1 MAHYECTF
9 VTRADM
15 SKQDV
20 TKLSDQVAAIITEK
34 GGKIVKNEYWG
45 LRTLAYKINK
55 SGKGHYFFIGAE
67 ASGDAIDEITRQAR
81 INENIVRNLNIR
93 VDAISEE
100 PSPLLQRDR
109 DDRSEA
115 A

>member
-1 MAHYECTF
+1 MALYECTF
-9 VTRADM
+9 ITRADM

-20 TKLSDQVAAIITEK
+20 TKVSEQMAAIITER
-34 GGKIVKNEYWG
+34 GGKIVKEEYWG
-45 LRTLAYKINK
+45 LRALAYKINK

-67 ASGDAIDEITRQAR
+67 ASADAISEITRQAR

-93 VDAISEE
+93 VEAISKEQ
-100 PSPLLQRDR
+100 SPLLQRDR
-109 DDRSEA
+109 DDRHEA

>member
-1 MAHYECTF
+1 MALYECTF

-20 TKLSDQVAAIITEK
+20 TKLSEQFAAIITVK
-34 GGKIVKNEYWG
+34 GGKVAKSEYWG

-67 ASGDAIDEITRQAR
+67 ASAEAINEMTRQAR

-109 DDRSEA
+109 DDRHEA